1 LKNARTNLSEVKQD
15 TLTAYQEFVKKSEA
29 QLKEY
34 DKYIADLKTKI
45 VKEKKKDKAL
55 YEKKLAKLEQKNK
68 ELKTK
73 LVNYKNEKV
82 SDWKEMSVEF
92 KKDLD
97 ELGNA
102 ITGFFGKE

>member
-1 LKNARTNLSEVKQD
+1 MKKTILLLSLSIMMMGLMLTSCQSKATKEDRAKDKVEDAEGNLKNARTNLSEVKQD

-55 YEKKLAKLEQKNK
+55 Y
-68 ELKTK
+68 
-73 LVNYKNEKV
+73 
-82 SDWKEMSVEF
+82 
-92 KKDLD
+92 
-97 ELGNA
+97 
-102 ITGFFGKE
+102 